1 MEFSVN
7 EILQILPTHHSEE
20 PEDQK
25 RAFGCIST
33 LGQGVLPSSSDP
45 PGMDSPDHEP
55 SLCTFHSSQFQ
66 NTLQAA
72 PAGGPFHKKEVR
84 TKGILWH
91 IRPSSSSDLSTSLCP
106 KY

>member
-7 EILQILPTHHSEE
+7 EILQILPAHHSEE

-45 PGMDSPDHEP
+45 PGMDSPDR
-55 SLCTFHSSQFQ
+55 S
-66 NTLQAA
+66 
-72 PAGGPFHKKEVR
+72 GPVC
-84 TKGILWH
+84 L
-91 IRPSSSSDLSTSLCP
+91 
-106 KY
+106 